1 MGVLLGGKHF
11 LRPWRMLSLKL
22 PKLLFPNRQV
32 LCDAGKC
39 SYGLWNYGLL
49 GLCHTDQYLS
59 SFARNWDMYQRW
71 RSLVRRRRVLRFHT
85 PIQLSRHESLLP
97 DSDGGSRS
105 LRGNGLLNLQDDFG
119 LHEDMF
125 RWANIGHAL
134 VYLQQQL
141 YEHLS

>member
-32 LCDAGKC
+32 LFDAGKC
-39 SYGLWNYGLL
+39 GCGLWNDGLL

-71 RSLVRRRRVLRFHT
+71 RSLV
-85 PIQLSRHESLLP
+85 
-97 DSDGGSRS
+97 
-105 LRGNGLLNLQDDFG
+105 
-119 LHEDMF
+119 
-125 RWANIGHAL
+125 
-134 VYLQQQL
+134 
-141 YEHLS
+141 